1 MDRTKKKTLALTPQ
15 AAVQAVDHA
24 LEANLDPMGMVTPLL
39 HAQLAWLSH
48 PQEMAEAVAG
58 FSGSLMELQWHA
70 WRRTLGLP
78 SEDVEEPHPDDSRF
92 ADPVWRESPA
102 WDLIKEWYLLFT
114 HHIQDKLFE
123 TPGMSS
129 KDRRRAAFWWRKWLN
144 AVAPTN
150 FLLTNPVAMRRAL
163 ETHGDSL
170 VSGMKIFLDDLS
182 AGNVRM
188 TGPDDFIVGKTLATT
203 PGKVVLRNRLL
214 EVIHYAPTTEKVYR
228 TPIVIV
234 TPWINKFY
242 ILDLNPK
249 KSLIKFLLDQGYSVF
264 ITSWKNPDAAMHDVS
279 FDDYLTEGIAGIVA
293 AARDIS
299 GSRQVHAVGYCIGG
313 AALATYMAWANR
325 RYAADAVPVASV
337 TLLATL
343 TDYHKPGDIEVFLD
357 EGSFKWLSRAM
368 EQKGFLDGQEMAA
381 SFRLLRSNSL
391 IWHYVVH
398 GYLYGEKPAPFDV
411 LFWNMDATRMP
422 AAMHEWYLRQFY
434 LDNNLI
440 KKDVLTVAGEKID
453 LARIVQ
459 PLYSVSAEDDH
470 IAPWRSVFRTNN
482 YVSGPKRHVLS
493 SSGHILGIVN
503 PPVTPPKREY
513 WVGAAERHDKA
524 ESWRERALH
533 QAGSWWPDWMAWLAP
548 QSGALV
554 KASRMDSKAH
564 PALGDAPGVYV
575 LEH

>member
-1 MDRTKKKTLALTPQ
+1 MNGSRKKTPLTPQ
-15 AAVQAVDHA
+15 AAVRAMDHA
-24 LEANLDPMGMVTPLL
+24 VETNLDPMGMVTPLL

-58 FSGSLMELQWHA
+58 FSGSLMALQWHA

-78 SEDVEEPHPDDSRF
+78 SPDVEKPHPDDTRF
-92 ADPVWRESPA
+92 ADPIWQESVT
-102 WDLIKEWYLLFT
+102 WDLIKEWYLLLT
-114 HHIQDKLFE
+114 HHTQDKLFE

-150 FLLTNPVAMRRAL
+150 FLLTNPVAMRKAI
-163 ETHGDSL
+163 ESHGDSL
-170 VSGMKIFLDDLS
+170 ISGLRIFLDDLS

-188 TGPDDFIVGKTLATT
+188 TGPDDFTVGKNLATT
-203 PGKVVLRNRLL
+203 PGKVVFRNRLL
-214 EVIHYAPTTEKVYR
+214 EVIHYAPSTTQVYQ

-249 KSLIKFLLDQGYSVF
+249 KSLIKFLLDQGFSVF
-264 ITSWKNPDAAMHDVS
+264 ITSWKNPDAAMHDVC
-279 FDDYLTEGIAGIVA
+279 FGDYLTDGIGSIIET
-293 AARDIS
+293 ARAIS

-313 AALATYMAWANR
+313 AALTTYMAWANR

-343 TDYHKPGDIEVFLD
+343 ADYHKPGDIEVFLD
-357 EGSFKWLSRAM
+357 EGSFKWLARAM
-368 EQKGFLDGQEMAA
+368 EQKGFLDGKEMAA

-398 GYLYGEKPAPFDV
+398 GYLYGEKPVPFDV

-422 AAMHEWYLRQFY
+422 AAMHEWYLREFY

-459 PLYSVSAEDDH
+459 PLYAVSALDDH
-470 IAPWRSVFRTNN
+470 IAPWRSTFRTNN
-482 YVSGPKRHVLS
+482 YVSGPKRHVLT

-513 WVGAAERHDKA
+513 WAGAAERHDKA
-524 ESWRERALH
+524 ESWRERAEH
-533 QAGSWWPDWMAWLAP
+533 HAGSWWPDWMAWLAP
-548 QSGALV
+548 QSGGMV
-554 KASRMDSKAH
+554 KAGPVDSKDY
-564 PALGDAPGVYV
+564 PALEDAPGSYV